1 MAPSRSIP
9 HLSTPPSLAAR
20 HQGRPSTLTAEIR
33 TPTTSA
39 ASRSVQR
46 PEADTS
52 GRPRAEQDPRR
63 GTARPSSSPP
73 SGAIEVGAPPPPP
86 PVPPATATCLQPQHP
101 HYPAH
106 FVRGSIIQLS
116 SGQLKRIEDLRTT
129 DFVDSAGIS
138 DDLRIDSSTV
148 IHMRQNHERNTVV
161 LGFSVGQQNIQVTV
175 EATLEHP
182 FFVYNQGWSSY
193 SPELTRRRF
202 GLNCHQLNVGNC
214 CISLTQRPPPPP
226 QPAVPPAAQSLRRHR
241 RRPVSSSSPSLA
253 PDPRRGDAGGSG
265 REEEEEENDEEE
277 EEEVVVGE
285 RHCLSSHGR
294 RFVPGFS
301 GFATHSIGSA
311 SLGGPPT
318 TVRST
323 EVPSAPSAALSGA
336 TRAGRKRRWSAPDV
350 FHHHNNPGHHHHQ
363 HHQHHHRHRHH
374 RENIPR
380 SSLGE
385 VSEEGGTG
393 RGTSSPPPPPPS
405 FQLPSTES

>member
-1 MAPSRSIP
+1 MVPSRSIP
-9 HLSTPPSLAAR
+9 HLSTLPSIAAR
-20 HQGRPSTLTAEIR
+20 HQGRPSTLAAEIR
-33 TPTTSA
+33 TLTTSTA
-39 ASRSVQR
+39 TRSVHR
-46 PEADTS
+46 PEADTL
-52 GRPRAEQDPRR
+52 GRLRAEQVPRQ
-63 GTARPSSSPP
+63 TSRPSSSPP
-73 SGAIEVGAPPPPP
+73 SGAIEVGAPPSAPPAP
-86 PVPPATATCLQPQHP
+86 PAPPATATSLQPQHP

-202 GLNCHQLNVGNC
+202 GLSCHQLNVGNC
-214 CISLTQRPPPPP
+214 CISLTQRPPPS
-226 QPAVPPAAQSLRRHR
+226 QPAVLPAAQSLRRHR
-241 RRPVSSSSPSLA
+241 RRPVSSSSSSHA
-253 PDPRRGDAGGSG
+253 PDPRRGDAEGSG
-265 REEEEEENDEEE
+265 REEEEEEENEEE
-277 EEEVVVGE
+277 EVGE

-311 SLGGPPT
+311 CLGGPPT

-323 EVPSAPSAALSGA
+323 DVPSAPSAALSGA
-336 TRAGRKRRWSAPDV
+336 TQAGRKRRWSAPDV
-350 FHHHNNPGHHHHQ
+350 FHHNHPGHH

-385 VSEEGGTG
+385 VSEEDGAG
-393 RGTSSPPPPPPS
+393 RVTSSPP